1 MKSIYLVANW
11 KMNLSPVES
20 LALSKKIKAG
30 VRFRSSQIPN
40 IVVCPSF
47 ESIAEVG
54 QIIGNSKLALGAQD
68 VFWQERGSFTGE
80 VSAASLVDL
89 GCRYVIVG
97 HSERRKYLAETN
109 DMINRK
115 IIMALNAGLIPI
127 VCVGETIEQRR
138 EHTQDLTVMTQVQE
152 ALAGIA
158 LDQEKKVLIA
168 YEPVWVIGSGQA
180 IDATEADRMSRVIRQ
195 ALIDLF
201 PLDTVNNQCH
211 ILYGGSVDSE
221 NIAEFMAS
229 QFLQGS
235 LVGGASLT
243 AENFLSLIKAIV

>member
-1 MKSIYLVANW
+1 
-11 KMNLSPVES
+11 
-20 LALSKKIKAG
+20 
-30 VRFRSSQIPN
+30 
-40 IVVCPSF
+40 
-47 ESIAEVG
+47 
-54 QIIGNSKLALGAQD
+54 
-68 VFWQERGSFTGE
+68 
-80 VSAASLVDL
+80 
-89 GCRYVIVG
+89 
-97 HSERRKYLAETN
+97 
-109 DMINRK
+109 MINRK